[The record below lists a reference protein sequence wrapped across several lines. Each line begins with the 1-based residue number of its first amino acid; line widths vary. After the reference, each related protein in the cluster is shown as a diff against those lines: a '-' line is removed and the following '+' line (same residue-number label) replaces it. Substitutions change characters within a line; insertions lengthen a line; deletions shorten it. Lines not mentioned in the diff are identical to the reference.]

1 MIVFCYTISVKGGA
15 NLAKTKL
22 TKEIE
27 LRFVEYLYDVK
38 YELAILECTLGFRK
52 RYGIV
57 DILSYH
63 GKSIANGKGKPRTRE
78 VTWRC
83 YEIKTSK
90 ADFYSPHKWTFV
102 GDYNYFVVP
111 EILYDEIK
119 QDIPEGVGCYVY
131 DGTKYG
137 FRIIKKSTRNKSKIS
152 ESEIMHDFLVSNNRD
167 ARRWLKKTNT
177 E

>member
-1 MIVFCYTISVKGGA
+1 M
-15 NLAKTKL
+15 KTKL
-22 TKEIE
+22 TTEIE
-27 LRFVEYLYDVK
+27 LRFIDFLYNNK
-38 YELAILECTLGFRK
+38 YELAVRECAIGRRK

-63 GKSIANGKGKPRTRE
+63 GKPIANGRGKPRTRE

-111 EILYDEIK
+111 LELYEIIK
-119 QDIPEGVGCYVY
+119 EDIPAGIGCYVY
-131 DGTKYG
+131 TGTVSG
-137 FRIIKKSTRNKSKIS
+137 FNLVKRSQRNVTKIS
-152 ESEIMHDFLVSNNRD
+152 ESQLMHDYLVSNNRD
-167 ARRWLKKTNT
+167 ARRWVRATNK
-177 E
+177 EMI

>member
-1 MIVFCYTISVKGGA
+1 MS
-15 NLAKTKL
+15 KTKL

-27 LRFVEYLYDVK
+27 VNFINYLYDKK
-38 YELAILECTLGFRK
+38 YELAVRECAIGMRK

-83 YEIKTSK
+83 YEIKSSK

-102 GDYNYFVVP
+102 GDYNFFVIP
-111 EILYDEIK
+111 EDLYEEIK
-119 QDIPEGVGCYVY
+119 DDIPEGIGCYVY

-137 FRIIKKSTRNKSKIS
+137 FKIIRRSKRRKSPLAPSQL
-152 ESEIMHDFLVSNNRD
+152 MHDFLVSSTRD
-167 ARRWLKKTNT
+167 ARRWIKSK
-177 E
+177 